1 MAIKSCD
8 PMQKKHRSGGQAM
21 PEFHWSLC
29 RIAYLLHTKSL
40 GARCVSALPGAEK
53 RRQIAVNTLS
63 EHYGD
68 ILGKG
73 QSKGQV

>member
-1 MAIKSCD
+1 
-8 PMQKKHRSGGQAM
+8 M
-21 PEFHWSLC
+21 PEFHWSLF

-40 GARCVSALPGAEK
+40 GARCVSALSGAEK

-63 EHYGD
+63 ERYGD

-73 QSKGQV
+73 QSKCQV